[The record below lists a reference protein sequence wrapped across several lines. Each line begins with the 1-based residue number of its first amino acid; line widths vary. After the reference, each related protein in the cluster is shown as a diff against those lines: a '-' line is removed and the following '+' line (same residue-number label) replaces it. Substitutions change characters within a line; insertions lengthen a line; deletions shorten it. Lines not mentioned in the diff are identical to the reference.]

1 MVKVVWVVLRGGRHG
16 DVRSLTRHGGGAQV
30 TGSPT
35 HLENS
40 HTLRISK
47 KREPVLSISLKVVTL
62 QQKLLDAS
70 LPEVIHHA
78 HS

>member
-16 DVRSLTRHGGGAQV
+16 DVRSLTQHGGGVQV
-30 TGSPT
+30 TGSST

-47 KREPVLSISLKVVTL
+47 KREPVLSVSLSRYSRII
-62 QQKLLDAS
+62 LLPLSSTINSND
-70 LPEVIHHA
+70 LKE
-78 HS
+78 